1 MIEGEVSEKNEEK
14 EDQVGEKGAK
24 MRGHPSWLG
33 IGIIN
38 QSIDRPV
45 NVQHMGGWVEPLWPC
60 WDPHPGL
67 TRQLVRVLGFH
78 TGYDD

>member
-38 QSIDRPV
+38 RSVGNLR
-45 NVQHMGGWVEPLWPC
+45 HMGGWVEPLWPC

-67 TRQLVRVLGFH
+67 TRQLVRVLGVP
-78 TGYDD
+78 YRL